1 MDGGAQMDE
10 MISVLKYMAIEL
22 QELNA
27 TIKDLKGSGVFNSIS
42 DICDKLDEIQDK
54 LYDIETEI
62 E

>member
-1 MDGGAQMDE
+1 MDE

-54 LYDIETEI
+54 LYDIESEI

>member
-1 MDGGAQMDE
+1 MGGGAQMDE
-10 MISVLKYMAIEL
+10 MISVLKYIAIEL

-54 LYDIETEI
+54 LYDIESEI

>member
-54 LYDIETEI
+54 LYDIESEI

>member
-10 MISVLKYMAIEL
+10 MISLLKYIAIEL

-54 LYDIETEI
+54 LYDIESEI